1 MCGANRGVATN
12 NTTEGGTQATVEV
25 WKDKYIKQDTVQ
37 ILLTFLYH
45 GTFS

>member
-1 MCGANRGVATN
+1 MCGAQRGVATQHYR
-12 NTTEGGTQATVEV
+12 EGVQATVEV